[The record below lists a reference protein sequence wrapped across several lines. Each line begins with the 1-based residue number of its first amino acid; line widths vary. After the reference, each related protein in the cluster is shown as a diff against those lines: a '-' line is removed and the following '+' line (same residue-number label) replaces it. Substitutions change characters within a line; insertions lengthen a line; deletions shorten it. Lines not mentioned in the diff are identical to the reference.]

1 MENVKVINE
10 SSTII
15 LNGAIDDSVASE
27 ICIALLQLEAE
38 SYGGPITMMIN
49 SPGGSVSAG
58 WMIVDT
64 IQLIDR
70 VETICTGVAASMA
83 AVILMSGVHRSI
95 LPHARVM
102 LHQPLGGTGLVQS
115 SDLQIAARE
124 MTRTRDELYAHI
136 CQCTGQS
143 LEKVSADCDRD
154 YWLGAEEAV
163 KYGIVDDV
171 VGKEDRGPVY
181 PAGNI

>member
-1 MENVKVINE
+1 MENVKVISE
-10 SSTII
+10 SSTIF
-15 LNGAIDDSVASE
+15 LNGPIDDNVASE
-27 ICIALLQLEAE
+27 ICVALLQLEAE
-38 SYGGPITMMIN
+38 SCGGPITMMIN

-115 SDLQIAARE
+115 SDFEIAARE
-124 MTRTRDELYAHI
+124 MSRTRDELYAHI
-136 CQCTGQS
+136 CQCTGQPI
-143 LEKVSADCDRD
+143 EKVTTDCDRD
-154 YWLGAEEAV
+154 FWLTAEEAV
-163 KYGIVDDV
+163 AYGIVDEI
-171 VGKEDRGPVY
+171 VGQENRGPIY